1 MAFQRNYTHLC
12 AMKESCN
19 MMSLVFH
26 SISRSLV
33 LNQYLKVEIWSGKTT
48 KCEHEVIFMWISFV
62 LHQMLSFVPPPVLV
76 ISASFSWKK
85 KGGGYYKLVG
95 HSNTGLWNCGVGI
108 MSKVKLSYQFGLSC
122 TFTLPW
128 RLLCPTREL
137 HLVSDYL
144 RACSW

>member
-1 MAFQRNYTHLC
+1 MQA
-12 AMKESCN
+12 
-19 MMSLVFH
+19 SLIAETANVC
-26 SISRSLV
+26 ISQSLV

-95 HSNTGLWNCGVGI
+95 HPNTGLWNCGVGI
-108 MSKVKLSYQFGLSC
+108 MSKVKLLSVWSELYIY
-122 TFTLPW
+122 TSIKVAVSHQ
-128 RLLCPTREL
+128 EL